1 MKIETAIKI
10 SPGAAGR
17 EGGGRRMLREGSPC
31 FCLSATFDLKK
42 KKSILSKKL
51 EHVFVLQG
59 SVEVRLAGGCWKSV
73 RARLNDV
80 VFKD

>member
-17 EGGGRRMLREGSPC
+17 EGGGRRILREGSPC

-42 KKSILSKKL
+42 KSILSKKL
-51 EHVFVLQG
+51 EHVFVCR
-59 SVEVRLAGGCWKSV
+59 EVLRS
-73 RARLNDV
+73 D
-80 VFKD
+80 

>member
-10 SPGAAGR
+10 SAGAAGR

-31 FCLSATFDLKK
+31 FGLPATFDLKKK

-51 EHVFVLQG
+51 EHAFVCR
-59 SVEVRLAGGCWKSV
+59 EVLRS
-73 RARLNDV
+73 D
-80 VFKD
+80 